1 MRQQGDMVQHLK
13 KNNPK
18 QFFKNFNRH
27 NSRPPYVSLEDF
39 FEHFR
44 NLASDSS
51 STYTCISIANYLD
64 TDNPLFKSF
73 GNQIYA
79 SRDRRKLKN
88 HKCAGEDNLINEYF
102 SEFSE
107 IILPI
112 LVHFLTK
119 YSIQEYFQRH
129 GRKQLLYFSTK
140 KEIPTI
146 PGTTEESVSP
156 VVLGN
161 SSLQSQIDD

>member
-1 MRQQGDMVQHLK
+1 MVQQLK

-18 QFFKNFNRH
+18 HFFKNFNRH
-27 NSRPPYVSLEDF
+27 NSRLPNVSLQEF

-51 STYTCISIANYLD
+51 STFISIANFLD
-64 TDNPLFKSF
+64 TDNPIFESLETK
-73 GNQIYA
+73 ITPLEIDA
-79 SRDRRKLKN
+79 CIRKLKN

-112 LVHFLTK
+112 LVHFLNK
-119 YSIQEYFQRH
+119 IFDSGIFPVSWS
-129 GRKQLLYFSTK
+129 KAVIIPFPIK
-140 KEIPTI
+140 KEKIQTI
-146 PGTTEESVSP
+146 PGTTEESVSA

-161 SSLQSQIDD
+161 SSLQS